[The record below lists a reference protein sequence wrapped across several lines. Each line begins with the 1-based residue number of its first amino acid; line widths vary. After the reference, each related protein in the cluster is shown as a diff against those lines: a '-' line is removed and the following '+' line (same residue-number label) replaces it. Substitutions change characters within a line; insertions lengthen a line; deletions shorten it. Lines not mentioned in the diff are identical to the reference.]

1 LILTLLDSHRRQER
15 HHGEYAGMS
24 GVQCWINADEELQPE
39 EKTTANGECLPV
51 HAILASRSSGDYA
64 EICAGHGGK
73 VEIAGEIRLA
83 FDGGEDARD
92 RSGNNP

>member
-1 LILTLLDSHRRQER
+1 
-15 HHGEYAGMS
+15 MS